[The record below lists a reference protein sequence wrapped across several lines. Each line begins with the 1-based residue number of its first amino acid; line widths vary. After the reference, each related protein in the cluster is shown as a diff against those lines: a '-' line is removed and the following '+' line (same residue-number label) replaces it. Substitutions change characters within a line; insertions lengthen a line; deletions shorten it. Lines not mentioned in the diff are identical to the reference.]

1 MDNVSYITRV
11 NNSICTVEKAVT
23 WIAFSIMLALLI
35 IQVIFRYCLNWPL
48 AWAEEMVRYTYIAVS
63 FIGAT
68 VAVREN
74 THISIDILPNILG
87 ALIKN
92 SKKKIIV
99 QDGIDIFAALIAVV
113 FWSVMSL
120 WMVTYNLDIAR
131 LDQITTANE
140 WPMWLMCLP
149 VTVSCALMGVQSA
162 LNAVEK
168 GIEIY
173 RVKKG
178 GSGE

>member
-1 MDNVSYITRV
+1 MDHVSYVTKV
-11 NNSICTVEKAVT
+11 NNGICSVEKVVT

-74 THISIDILPNILG
+74 SHISINILPNILN

-92 SKKKIIV
+92 NQKRIIV
-99 QDGIDIFAALIAVV
+99 QDGIDILAALIVMV
-113 FWSVMSL
+113 FWAVMFL
-120 WMVTYNLDIAR
+120 WMLRYNLDIAEHG
-131 LDQITTANE
+131 QITTANE

-149 VTVSCALMGVQSA
+149 VTVSSALMGLQSA

-173 RVKKG
+173 SLRKG
-178 GSGE
+178 GTNS

>member
-1 MDNVSYITRV
+1 MDNAGYITKM
-11 NNSICTVEKAVT
+11 NNSICTVEKTIT

-74 THISIDILPNILG
+74 SHISIDILPTVLK
-87 ALIKN
+87 AFFKN
-92 SKKKIIV
+92 ENKRIIV
-99 QDGIDIFAALIAVV
+99 QDAIDILAALITVV
-113 FWSVMSL
+113 FWAVMFV
-120 WMVTYNLDIAR
+120 WMLRYNLDIAE

-140 WPMWLMCLP
+140 WPMWIMCLP
-149 VTVSCALMGVQSA
+149 VTVSCGLMGVQSV
-162 LNAVEK
+162 LNAAEK
-168 GIEIY
+168 GIEIN
-173 RVKKG
+173 RIKKG
-178 GSGE
+178 GTN